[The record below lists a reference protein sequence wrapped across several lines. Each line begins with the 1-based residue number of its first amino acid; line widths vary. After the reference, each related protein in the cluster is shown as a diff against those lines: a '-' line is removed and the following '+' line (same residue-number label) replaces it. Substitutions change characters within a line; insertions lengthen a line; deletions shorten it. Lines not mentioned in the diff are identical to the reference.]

1 MSVESSEQIRT
12 IITLLE
18 NLAVTEKE
26 KKSGKKD
33 QDDDAEDIDSVL
45 VKPAGL
51 EKLVGNINL
60 KALIDLLEL
69 PKAMQGQFR
78 SGINA
83 LKADDPKLTTQQA
96 MAIATAFDH
105 MLTRFGKQKTKL
117 ATLLKPV
124 TPPNA

>member
-1 MSVESSEQIRT
+1 MSAESSEQIRT

-18 NLAVTEKE
+18 NLAITEKD
-26 KKSGKKD
+26 KKSEKKD
-33 QDDDAEDIDSVL
+33 QNDEEDIDSVL

-51 EKLVGNINL
+51 EKVVGNINL

-78 SGINA
+78 GGINA